1 MKKLFTAVALA
12 ATLAS
17 AAQAQNVAVVNG
29 KAIPTS
35 RLDAAVAS
43 VLARNPAAANI
54 TAEQKAE
61 LQKNLTEQLIKQEVL
76 VQEAQKLGLENT
88 AAYKNAIEFARQ
100 GVLANLL
107 VEDFVKKNKPTDAET
122 KAEYDRVVAQMQSQ
136 GGKEYKSRHILV
148 DDEKLAKELIAK
160 LNKGSKF
167 DELAKKYSKDP
178 GSGAQGG
185 DLGWADPAGYVPE
198 FATALKGLEKG
209 KMTQTPVKSSFGYHI
224 IKLDDIREA
233 QKPKIPPY
241 DEVKERIAQQL
252 LSQKV
257 QAFETGLREKASIK

>member
-1 MKKLFTAVALA
+1 MKKLLTTVALA
-12 ATLAS
+12 ASLLG

-43 VLARNPAAANI
+43 VLARNPAAATI
-54 TAEQKAE
+54 TPEQKAD
-61 LQKNLTEQLIKQEVL
+61 LRKNISDQLIKQEIL
-76 VQEAQKLGLENT
+76 AQEAQKQGLENT
-88 AAYKNAIEFARQ
+88 PAYKNAIDLARQ

-107 VEDFVKKNKPTDAET
+107 IEDFAKKNKPTAAES
-122 KAEYDRVVAQMQSQ
+122 KAEYDRVVALNQG

-148 DDEKLAKELIAK
+148 DDEKQAKDLIAQ
-160 LNKGSKF
+160 LNKGAKF
-167 DELAKKYSKDP
+167 DALAKKFSKDP

-198 FATALKGLEKG
+198 FATALQGLEKG

-224 IKLDDIREA
+224 IKLDDIRDA
-233 QKPKIPPY
+233 QKPQIPPY
-241 DEVKERIAQQL
+241 EEVKERIEQQM

-257 QAFETGLREKASIK
+257 QAFETSLKEKASIK

>member
-1 MKKLFTAVALA
+1 MKKLLTAVALA
-12 ATLAS
+12 AILAS

-43 VLARNPAAANI
+43 VIARNPAAANI
-54 TAEQKAE
+54 TPEQKTE
-61 LQKNLTEQLIKQEVL
+61 LQKNISEQLIKQEIL
-76 VQEAQKLGLENT
+76 AQEAQKAGLENS
-88 AAYKNAIEFARQ
+88 AAYKNAIELARQ
-100 GVLANLL
+100 GVLVNLL
-107 VEDFVKKNKPTDAET
+107 VEDFAKKNKPTAAET
-122 KAEYDRVVAQMQSQ
+122 KAEYDRVVAMNQG

-148 DDEKLAKELIAK
+148 DDEKQAKDLITQ
-160 LNKGSKF
+160 LNKGAKF
-167 DELAKKYSKDP
+167 DALAKKFSKDP

-198 FATALKGLEKG
+198 FATALQGLEKG

-233 QKPKIPPY
+233 QKPQIPPY
-241 DEVKERIAQQL
+241 DEVKDRIEQQM
-252 LSQKV
+252 LSQKI
-257 QAFETGLREKASIK
+257 QAFETGLREKASVK

>member
-1 MKKLFTAVALA
+1 MKKLLIAVALA
-12 ATLAS
+12 ATVAT
-17 AAQAQNVAVVNG
+17 AAQAQNIAVVNG

-35 RLDAAVAS
+35 RLDAAIAS

-54 TAEQKAE
+54 TPEQKAE

-76 VQEAQKLGLENT
+76 AQQAQKEGLENSV
-88 AAYKNAIEFARQ
+88 AYKNAIEFARQ
-100 GVLANLL
+100 GVLVNLL
-107 VEDFVKKNKPTDAET
+107 VEDFAKKNKPTAAET
-122 KAEYDRVVAQMQSQ
+122 KAEYDRVVAQAQSS
-136 GGKEYKSRHILV
+136 GKEYKSRHILV
-148 DDEKLAKELIAK
+148 EDEKLAKDLIAQ
-160 LNKGSKF
+160 LNKGAKF
-167 DELAKKYSKDP
+167 DALAKKYSKDP

-241 DEVKERIAQQL
+241 DEVKDRIEQQM
-252 LSQKV
+252 LSQKI
-257 QAFETGLREKASIK
+257 QAFENNLREKATVK